1 MQQLTGLRPKPGQQP
16 KQQRPKQQRLR
27 PKQRS

>member
-1 MQQLTGLRPKPGQQP
+1 MQLTGLRPMPEQQP

-27 PKQRS
+27 PKQQP